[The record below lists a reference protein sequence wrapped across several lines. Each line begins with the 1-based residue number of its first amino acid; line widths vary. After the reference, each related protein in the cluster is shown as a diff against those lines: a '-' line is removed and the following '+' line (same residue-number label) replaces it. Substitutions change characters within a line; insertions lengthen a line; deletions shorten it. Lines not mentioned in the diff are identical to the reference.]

1 MRGGLSTN
9 LALIES
15 AADEMTAHFFN
26 TAHRQGAQI
35 GDLIGKIQ
43 TALVQIRTGKTNLAQ
58 VTLERAL
65 QENKL

>member
-1 MRGGLSTN
+1 MSGLRTN
-9 LALIES
+9 LALLES
-15 AADEMTAHFFN
+15 ATDELTAHYFS

>member
-1 MRGGLSTN
+1 MSGLRTN

-15 AADEMTAHFFN
+15 AADEMTAHYFN

-43 TALVQIRTGKTNLAQ
+43 TALVQIRTGKPDLART
-58 VTLERAL
+58 TLERAL